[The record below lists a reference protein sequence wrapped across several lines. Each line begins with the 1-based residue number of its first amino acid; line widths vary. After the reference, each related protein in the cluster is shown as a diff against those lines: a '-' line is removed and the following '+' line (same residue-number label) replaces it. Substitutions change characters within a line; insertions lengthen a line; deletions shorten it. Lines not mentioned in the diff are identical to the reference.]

1 MLKINFR
8 MLRLI
13 SHIRNRFA
21 QEIRMTDTT
30 EILRKKLKVPANR
43 LASLNTIL
51 LDPKS
56 SSVNDIL
63 AVIAK
68 HGSIEEINR
77 KSEQARKLSNL
88 MARLRAMDSPYV
100 PDLEWLIKQRD
111 EAAFI
116 SVNDY
121 RRKIL
126 SDRTDSVKFK
136 KTNAVTLE
144 ISAFQYF
151 PWIIAEAKQSI
162 EKGELMPGRFIRV
175 RYMKESEADQ
185 GDLLAGMAAM
195 QIIGASYVDTL
206 DTRGTDGSNIHL
218 GGPDTITGYFG
229 GIGEPNEYALK
240 WLDEFLYYY
249 TNYGIYQVLN
259 INAGTILIGFLIY
272 LLGINN
278 EFKISVFVGNDN
290 PYSILSTLL
299 LAKLFARPDG
309 TTPLIGFNLSNSVNN
324 QTIEIAANIRKSFG
338 FDDVVRLEHHIT
350 ECYKHIVRQPYDRR
364 AELMQLA
371 DHIKN
376 ISAKHEGGDPEVEAT
391 RQHPSDILEYFLQ
404 KSDVEFKGLMPKL
417 LVNYMDKHAALNHT
431 AEELTKHGLTFVA
444 AKNLHK

>member
-1 MLKINFR
+1 
-8 MLRLI
+8 
-13 SHIRNRFA
+13 
-21 QEIRMTDTT
+21 
-30 EILRKKLKVPANR
+30 
-43 LASLNTIL
+43 
-51 LDPKS
+51 
-56 SSVNDIL
+56 
-63 AVIAK
+63 
-68 HGSIEEINR
+68 
-77 KSEQARKLSNL
+77 
-88 MARLRAMDSPYV
+88 
-100 PDLEWLIKQRD
+100 
-111 EAAFI
+111 
-116 SVNDY
+116 
-121 RRKIL
+121 
-126 SDRTDSVKFK
+126 
-136 KTNAVTLE
+136 
-144 ISAFQYF
+144 
-151 PWIIAEAKQSI
+151 
-162 EKGELMPGRFIRV
+162 
-175 RYMKESEADQ
+175 
-185 GDLLAGMAAM
+185 M

-206 DTRGTDGSNIHL
+206 DTRGTDGSNVHL

-272 LLGINN
+272 LLGIDN

-324 QTIEIAANIRKSFG
+324 RTIEIAANIRKSFG

-364 AELMQLA
+364 AELMELA
-371 DHIKN
+371 NHIKN

-417 LVNYMDKHAALNHT
+417 LANYMDKHAALNHT

>member
-1 MLKINFR
+1 
-8 MLRLI
+8 
-13 SHIRNRFA
+13 
-21 QEIRMTDTT
+21 MT
-30 EILRKKLKVPANR
+30 ESAAILRKKLKIPNNR
-43 LASLNTIL
+43 LASINKIL
-51 LDPKS
+51 LDPKNS
-56 SSVNDIL
+56 SINDIL

-77 KSEQARKLSNL
+77 KSEQARKLPNL
-88 MARLRAMDSPYV
+88 MARLRKMNSPYV
-100 PDLEWLIKQRD
+100 PDLEWLLSEREK
-111 EAAFI
+111 EAFVGI
-116 SVNDY
+116 SDY

-126 SDRTDSVKFK
+126 GDKADSMKFK
-136 KTNAVTLE
+136 KANAVTLE

-206 DTRGTDGSNIHL
+206 DTKGNDGSNVHL

-278 EFKISVFVGNDN
+278 EFKISVFVGTDN
-290 PYSILSTLL
+290 PYFILWTLL
-299 LAKLFARPDG
+299 MAKLFARPNG

-324 QTIEIAANIRKSFG
+324 RTIEIAADIRKSFG
-338 FDDVVRLEHHIT
+338 FEDVVRLEHHIT

-364 AELMQLA
+364 AELMDLA
-371 DHIKN
+371 SHIKN
-376 ISAKHEGGDPEVEAT
+376 ISAKHEGGDPEVEVA
-391 RQHPSDILEYFLQ
+391 REHPSDILEYFLK
-404 KSDVEFKGLMPKL
+404 KSDVESKGLMPQL
-417 LVNYMDKHAALNHT
+417 LANYMDKHAALNHT
-431 AEELTKHGLTFVA
+431 AEELTKHGLSFVA